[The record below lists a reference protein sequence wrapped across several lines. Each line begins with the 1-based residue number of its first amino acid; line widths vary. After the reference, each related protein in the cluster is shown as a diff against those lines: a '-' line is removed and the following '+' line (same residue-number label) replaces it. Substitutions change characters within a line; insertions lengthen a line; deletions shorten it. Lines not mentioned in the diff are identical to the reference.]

1 VTKPEEQPHVV
12 VRDRRRVDPDT
23 GEMRTPSPEET
34 PAESTGAQ
42 AGAQTGAGSGAE
54 NGAETGP
61 ESGSA
66 SGSASDSVPDS
77 VSGSLLDSEPGSASG
92 PAGGGKHA
100 APDLP
105 DPAQAVTDP
114 SVELK
119 AQLDERTADLQRLT
133 AEYANYRKRVDRDRE
148 VVITTAKAQVAGELL
163 SVLDDIER
171 AGAHGDLTGAFKA
184 VADKLVGALH
194 GTGLAPFGHE
204 GEEFDPSVHEAVQ
217 HSTSPDVSGPTVTA
231 VLRRGYRFGER
242 VLRPALVAVTD
253 HEPGSEP
260 EPVSVA
266 EPVAEPVEE
275 SADQSAGKPASESA
289 EKSAEEQHQQD

>member
-1 VTKPEEQPHVV
+1 MTQPEEQPHVV
-12 VRDRRRVDPDT
+12 VHDRRRVDPDT
-23 GEMRTPSPEET
+23 GEMRTASPEDT
-34 PAESTGAQ
+34 PVEATD
-42 AGAQTGAGSGAE
+42 AGSGAE
-54 NGAETGP
+54 PGPAFDP
-61 ESGSA
+61 ES
-66 SGSASDSVPDS
+66 DS
-77 VSGSLLDSEPGSASG
+77 VSGSLADSVADSELGA
-92 PAGGGKHA
+92 AGGKHA
-100 APDLP
+100 APDQS
-105 DPAQAVTDP
+105 DQESGVDQGQALADDP
-114 SVELK
+114 SAELK
-119 AQLDERTADLQRLT
+119 VQLDERTADLQRLT

-148 VVITTAKAQVAGELL
+148 LVITTAKAQVAGELL

-194 GTGLAPFGHE
+194 GTGLVPFGHE

-253 HEPGSEP
+253 HEPAAQP
-260 EPVSVA
+260 AA
-266 EPVAEPVEE
+266 EPADQPV
-275 SADQSAGKPASESA
+275 DQSAEQATEKSA